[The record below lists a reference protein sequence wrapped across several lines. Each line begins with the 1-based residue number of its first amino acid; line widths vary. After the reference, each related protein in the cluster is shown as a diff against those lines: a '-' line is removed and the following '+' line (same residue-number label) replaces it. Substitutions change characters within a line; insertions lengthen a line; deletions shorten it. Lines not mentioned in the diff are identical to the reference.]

1 MVRFSWSVYLFR
13 RIQRGENGEEG
24 CALGILESGEMK
36 AG

>member
-1 MVRFSWSVYLFR
+1 MVRFSRWVNLVM

-24 CALGILESGEMK
+24 CALGILERGEMK